1 MRNKHHR
8 GIHALVQITNQIQNL
23 CLDRH
28 IQRRD
33 PGALVLEQGVHPILP
48 RGGHQRVGLLL
59 HGSALVEVHPDAD
72 DIVCHENQL
81 HIGGIAVDEVAVFGL
96 FKGFKTTQQHK
107 RFLRAV
113 LHTDQVELFKRDSQ
127 RVILGGVCVFD
138 LDRLFALAVIPA
150 LGSGVELA
158 AVEEVLDLAAV
169 QRDPEGALFLGDHLH
184 LDGFHGVLVAAL
196 GGKVHGHPLACG
208 GGDGGLAVH
217 AALEIVGD
225 AGFNKVRMCVFPKN
239 YSLVKDEPALYP
251 FEIRK
256 TIKDKEGNERKE
268 WDFDRFDPAFFQH
281 LEKRIDQLNRLGI
294 EADLILF
301 HPYDKGRWGFD
312 AMSNEVNVRYI
323 KYITA
328 RLASFRNVWW
338 SMANEWD
345 YVKAKTVDDWKLL
358 TKTVVENDPYRHLC
372 SIHGATATYFDYW
385 MPEFTHVSIQDE
397 APVLSSTASATL
409 RKIYRKPVICDEVG
423 YEGNLPYRWGR
434 LSPQQMTCFIL
445 NGLLGGIYVTHGE
458 CYQQGN
464 EPIFWAQGGSLKGES
479 WKRVKFLRTII
490 EAAPHP
496 LEMADIS
503 RDLVTSTAGPDYYL
517 VNMGKDV
524 KGFWTF
530 NLPVKNADYNKLQKN
545 KRFKVEI
552 IDVWAMT
559 VTEYPVIFETT
570 EELDYR
576 VFDIHHRGV
585 RIPDAPYIV
594 LRITEVK

>member
-1 MRNKHHR
+1 MSTKFY
-8 GIHALVQITNQIQNL
+8 V
-23 CLDRH
+23 
-28 IQRRD
+28 
-33 PGALVLEQGVHPILP
+33 
-48 RGGHQRVGLLL
+48 
-59 HGSALVEVHPDAD
+59 
-72 DIVCHENQL
+72 
-81 HIGGIAVDEVAVFGL
+81 IAVWTLLSFVVKVNAQDKVECWDRFELSFKQVTKGNPFDTRLSATFVCGKEKKTVEGFYDGENTYRIRFMPAVAGEWRYVTSSSIGAMNGR
-96 FKGFKTTQQHK
+96 KGTFT
-107 RFLRAV
+107 
-113 LHTDQVELFKRDSQ
+113 
-127 RVILGGVCVFD
+127 
-138 LDRLFALAVIPA
+138 VIPA
-150 LGSGVELA
+150 GK
-158 AVEEVLDLAAV
+158 DN
-169 QRDPEGALFLGDHLH
+169 
-184 LDGFHGVLVAAL
+184 HGMVLV
-196 GGKVHGHPLACG
+196 
-208 GGDGGLAVH
+208 DGEHNFKYADGTRYYPMGTTAYAWTHMKETTQEATLKSFG
-217 AALEIVGD
+217 E

-345 YVKAKTVDDWKLL
+345 YVKAKTMDDWKLL

-496 LEMADIS
+496 LEMADVS

>member
-1 MRNKHHR
+1 MEHFRRLAFCMLYLFTFIWQLSAQVKKIPQWERFEIVLQGTAKGNPFADASLTATFWQQGGDTVNVQGFYDGDGRYVIRFMPINPGVWYYSIDSNIASLAGKR
-8 GIHALVQITNQIQNL
+8 GEIE
-23 CLDRH
+23 C
-28 IQRRD
+28 
-33 PGALVLEQGVHPILP
+33 
-48 RGGHQRVGLLL
+48 
-59 HGSALVEVHPDAD
+59 
-72 DIVCHENQL
+72 
-81 HIGGIAVDEVAVFGL
+81 
-96 FKGFKTTQQHK
+96 
-107 RFLRAV
+107 
-113 LHTDQVELFKRDSQ
+113 
-127 RVILGGVCVFD
+127 
-138 LDRLFALAVIPA
+138 IPA
-150 LGSGVELA
+150 KADNHGPVKVRGLHDFEYADGTVYYPLGTTAYAWIHMSQ
-158 AVEEVLDLAAV
+158 AV
-169 QRDPEGALFLGDHLH
+169 QEKTLSSLKKAQ
-184 LDGFHGVLVAAL
+184 
-196 GGKVHGHPLACG
+196 
-208 GGDGGLAVH
+208 
-217 AALEIVGD
+217 
-225 AGFNKVRMCVFPKN
+225 FNKLRMCVFPKN
-239 YSLVKDEPALYP
+239 YGLCKEEPEIYP
-251 FEIRK
+251 FFVK
-256 TIKDKEGNERKE
+256 GHSDGKPVF
-268 WDFDRFDPAFFQH
+268 DFTCFNPAFFRR
-281 LEKRIDQLNRLGI
+281 LEKRIDDLRYLGV

-434 LSPQQMTCFIL
+434 LSPQQMTYFIL

>member
-1 MRNKHHR
+1 MPAVAGEWRYVTSSS
-8 GIHALVQITNQIQNL
+8 I
-23 CLDRH
+23 
-28 IQRRD
+28 
-33 PGALVLEQGVHPILP
+33 GAMNG
-48 RGGHQRVGLLL
+48 R
-59 HGSALVEVHPDAD
+59 
-72 DIVCHENQL
+72 
-81 HIGGIAVDEVAVFGL
+81 
-96 FKGFKTTQQHK
+96 KGTFT
-107 RFLRAV
+107 
-113 LHTDQVELFKRDSQ
+113 
-127 RVILGGVCVFD
+127 
-138 LDRLFALAVIPA
+138 VIPA
-150 LGSGVELA
+150 GK
-158 AVEEVLDLAAV
+158 DN
-169 QRDPEGALFLGDHLH
+169 
-184 LDGFHGVLVAAL
+184 HGMVLV
-196 GGKVHGHPLACG
+196 
-208 GGDGGLAVH
+208 DGEHNFKYADGTRYYPMGTTAYAWTHMKETTQEATLKSFGEA
-217 AALEIVGD
+217 D
-225 AGFNKVRMCVFPKN
+225 FNKVRMCVFPKN

-552 IDVWAMT
+552 VDVWAMT